1 MSDFSSTLR
10 CLLSESR
17 KLKSLVIDQAEF
29 GRDADWFE
37 LIKLTCEQ
45 IGPTFVGFLHTRM
58 PLNFFF
64 FFGMNREIIDAIY

>member
-1 MSDFSSTLR
+1 MQSIRMNSENSRQKATALLATTMSDFSSTLR

-45 IGPTFVGFLHTRM
+45 IGSL
-58 PLNFFF
+58 
-64 FFGMNREIIDAIY
+64 